1 MTQLAAAP
9 ASPTFSRKKRS
20 NPMGYLFAL
29 PYVAHFL
36 VFTAY
41 PLGFALYLT
50 THRWDIVSSDKPF
63 VGARYFGKLLRDD
76 LFFIALKNTLVFLA
90 VHVPLQI
97 VVALLLAVV
106 LNGRVRFRTFFRTAF
121 FLPYVTSGA
130 VIAIIWTQLYAGDGL
145 LNGILRAVH
154 LPPVE
159 WLTSPALAMPSIAIM
174 ATWKNV
180 GYYLMIFLAGLQSI
194 PESLYEEATLNGA
207 TPWQRFYY
215 ITLPLLNPAMLMVLV
230 LSTIGA
236 FSLFVEPFV
245 MTGGGPVDST
255 LSVVLLLYRNAF
267 QFLNMGYASTIGV
280 VLALIIFA
288 VTWLQRRV
296 VEQELT
302 Y

>member
-1 MTQLAAAP
+1 MIHLSAASLPSAKP
-9 ASPTFSRKKRS
+9 RRARS
-20 NPMGYLFAL
+20 NPWGYLFAL
-29 PYVAHFL
+29 PYVLHFL
-36 VFTAY
+36 IFTAY

-50 THRWDIVSSDKPF
+50 LHRWDIVGTDRPF
-63 VGARYFGKLLRDD
+63 VGVHNFQKLLRDD

-97 VVALLLAVV
+97 VVALVLAVV
-106 LNGRVRFRTFFRTAF
+106 LNGPVRLRTFFRTAF

-145 LNGILRAVH
+145 LNGLLRALH
-154 LPPVE
+154 LPPQE
-159 WLTSPALAMPSIAIM
+159 WLTSTTLAMPSIAIM

-194 PESLYEEATLNGA
+194 PPSLYEEANLNGA
-207 TPWQRFYY
+207 NAWQRFWF
-215 ITLPLLNPAMLMVLV
+215 ITLPLLNSAMLLVLV

-288 VTWLQRRV
+288 VTYLQRRV

>member
-1 MTQLAAAP
+1 MTELSAAP
-9 ASPTFSRKKRS
+9 PLPLVMRRKRS
-20 NPMGYLFAL
+20 NPWGYLFAL

-50 THRWDIVSSDKPF
+50 VHRWDIVGSDQPF
-63 VGARYFGKLLRDD
+63 VGARNFQKLLRDD
-76 LFFIALKNTLVFLA
+76 LFFTALKNTLVFLA

-97 VVALLLAVV
+97 VVALALAVV
-106 LNGRVRFRTFFRTAF
+106 LNGPIRFRTFFRTAF

-145 LNGILRAVH
+145 LNGFLKVLH
-154 LPPVE
+154 LPPQG
-159 WLTSPALAMPSIAIM
+159 WLTSTTLAMPSIAIM

-180 GYYLMIFLAGLQSI
+180 GYYLMIFLAGLQNI
-194 PESLYEEATLNGA
+194 PPSLYEEANLNGA
-207 TPWQRFYY
+207 TGWQRFWY
-215 ITLPLLNPAMLMVLV
+215 ITLPLLNPAMLLVLV

-280 VLALIIFA
+280 VLALIIFL
-288 VTWLQRRV
+288 VTYLQRRV

>member
-1 MTQLAAAP
+1 MTGLSATAP
-9 ASPTFSRKKRS
+9 VTVPRRARS
-20 NPMGYLFAL
+20 NPWGYLFVL
-29 PYVAHFL
+29 PYVLHFL
-36 VFTAY
+36 IFTAY

-50 THRWDIVSSDKPF
+50 THRWDIVSSEKPF
-63 VGARYFGKLLRDD
+63 VGLRYFQKLLTDE
-76 LFFIALKNTLVFLA
+76 LFFKALQNTLIFLA

-97 VVALLLAVV
+97 VVALALAVI
-106 LNGRVRFRTFFRTAF
+106 LNGRIRFRTFFRTAF
-121 FLPYVTSGA
+121 FLPFVTSGA

-145 LNGILRAVH
+145 LNGVLTALR

-159 WLTSPALAMPSIAIM
+159 WLTSTKIAMPAIALM

-180 GYYLMIFLAGLQSI
+180 GYYLMIFLAGLQNI
-194 PESLYEEATLNGA
+194 PDSLYEEANLNGA
-207 TPWQRFYY
+207 TGWQRFRY
-215 ITLPLLNPAMLMVLV
+215 ITLPLLNPAMLLVLV

-267 QFLNMGYASTIGV
+267 QFLNMGYAATIGV

-288 VTWLQRRV
+288 VTYLQRRV